1 MIGTSI
7 AHYTVVEELGRGGM
21 GVVWK
26 ARDHHLDRF
35 VAIKVLSSEVVEFE
49 NVPRLVH
56 EAKAASALNHP
67 NIVHIYD
74 VGDSNGLPYIA
85 MEYIPGKTLAERIS
99 RRGLR
104 LSEALKYGAQI
115 ADAMA
120 TAHHAGIL
128 HRDLKPGN
136 IIIGDTGN
144 VKILDFGLAKVV
156 GGGTTSFSSTQ
167 TFIPEVSRRFA
178 GTVPYLS
185 PEQAEGL
192 PLNLQ
197 SDIFSF
203 GIILY
208 EMISG
213 INPFLRG
220 SQHATIAAILNEEPK
235 SLHELVPSIP
245 PEVERLVTRCLR
257 KSPEQRLRSMADLA
271 IALRELQQESDS
283 GQLYVTGSPHAASSK
298 RRRFAV
304 WTAIGL
310 TTLALIGI
318 GLWKARN
325 DRAPAPS
332 YELIPITTYPGR
344 QMQPSLSP
352 DGTQVA
358 FSWNGA
364 AADKFHIFLKALGP
378 GPPLQLTHAAADD
391 TSPAWSPDGES
402 IAFLRTQDNGRFGVF
417 VIPAL
422 GGSERHLTEISIP
435 ESAWMPGPYL
445 SWTPDSRSLVLAD
458 HPTPDKPTSIF
469 LFSIQT
475 GDKRQLTFPA
485 ADILGDACVGLS
497 PDGRALAFCRCAHL
511 GAWIT
516 DMYVVELSAQ
526 LQPVADP
533 RQVVPRNSLR
543 INGLTWNRT
552 GTELVFG
559 AFRQDYDEGLWRVP
573 IPNIANA
580 SASELQLGIGGWPSA
595 ARLSPRLA
603 FDRSMGAGQNILRLP
618 IHADN
623 KTPEAPKLLISSTR
637 GDFAPRY
644 SPDGHRIAFESRRSG
659 NLEIWTCDD
668 EGQDC
673 VQVTAIGAAFTGLP
687 SWSPD
692 GKQIA
697 FYSRKNDKSHIFVI
711 GADGTGLRQLTF
723 EDSNHFMPRW
733 SRNGAWIYYSSNAT
747 ETVQVW
753 KVPSQGGTPVQ
764 VTRNGGFASL
774 ESPDGRWLYYTKN
787 QAADTSLWKLP
798 LAGGEEVRV
807 LPSVHVHNFDVVDNG
822 LYYLE
827 DPTTLK
833 FLDAAGGSTT
843 VAHLPPG
850 YVGLSVSPDRK
861 SIVFTANK
869 PETSELIMVEN
880 FQK

>member
-7 AHYTVVEELGRGGM
+7 AHYTVIEELGRGGM

-85 MEYIPGKTLAERIS
+85 MEYVPGKTLAERIN

-144 VKILDFGLAKVV
+144 AKILDFGLAKVV
-156 GGGTTSFSSTQ
+156 GSGTNSYASTQ

-213 INPFLRG
+213 INPFLRA
-220 SQHATIAAILNEEPK
+220 SQLATIAAILNEEPK
-235 SLHELVPSIP
+235 PLHELVPSVP
-245 PEVERLVTRCLR
+245 AEVERLITRCLR

-271 IALRELQQESDS
+271 IALKELQRESDS
-283 GQLYVTGSPHAASSK
+283 GQLYVTGSHAASNQ
-298 RRRFAV
+298 RRRFMV
-304 WTAIGL
+304 GTAIGL
-310 TTLALIGI
+310 ASLTLISI
-318 GLWKARN
+318 GLWKTRR

-332 YELIPITTYPGR
+332 YELTPITTYPGTE
-344 QMQPSLSP
+344 MQPSLSP
-352 DGTQVA
+352 DGAQVA

-364 AADKFHIFLKALGP
+364 ARDKFHIFLKALGP

-391 TSPAWSPDGES
+391 TAPAWSPDGGS
-402 IAFLRTQDNGRFGVF
+402 IAFLRTQGNGRFDVF

-422 GGSERHLTEISIP
+422 GGSERKLTEISIP
-435 ESAWMPGPYL
+435 EIVWMPGPYL
-445 SWTPDSRSLVLAD
+445 SWTPDSRSLVLPD
-458 HPTPDKPTSIF
+458 RPTPDKPTAIF
-469 LFSIQT
+469 LFPIQT
-475 GDKRQLTFPA
+475 GEKRQLTFPSA
-485 ADILGDACVGLS
+485 GILGDSCPALS
-497 PDGRALAFCRCAHL
+497 PDGRALAFCRCSHL

-516 DMYVVELSAQ
+516 DVYLVELSAQ
-526 LQPVADP
+526 LQPTAEP
-533 RQVVPRNSLR
+533 RQVVPGHSLR
-543 INGLTWNRT
+543 VNGLTWNRI

-559 AFRQDYDEGLWRVP
+559 ASRQDFGDQGLWRVP
-573 IPNIANA
+573 ITSTVAAP
-580 SASELQLGIGGWPSA
+580 ASELKLGIASWPTA

-603 FDRSMGAGQNILRLP
+603 FGRSMGGGLNILRLQ
-618 IHADN
+618 IHSDN
-623 KTPEAPKLLISSTR
+623 KNREVPRPLIDSTR
-637 GDFAPRY
+637 EDFAPGY
-644 SPDGHRIAFESRRSG
+644 SPDGHRIAFESDRSG
-659 NLEIWTCDD
+659 NLEIWTCND

-673 VQVTAIGAAFTGLP
+673 LQVTTIGSAFTGLP

-723 EDSNHFMPRW
+723 GDSNELMPRW
-733 SRNGAWIYYSSNAT
+733 SRDGAWIYYSSNAT
-747 ETVQVW
+747 EPVQVW
-753 KVPSQGGTPVQ
+753 KVPSQGGAPVQ

-774 ESPDGRWLYYTKN
+774 ESLDGKWLYYTKN
-787 QAADTSLWKLP
+787 QAADTSLWKRP
-798 LAGGEEVRV
+798 LAGGEELQV
-807 LPSVHVHNFDVVDNG
+807 LPSVQLHNFDVVNDG
-822 LYYLE
+822 LYFLA
-827 DPTTLK
+827 DTTTLK
-833 FLDAAGGSTT
+833 FLDAAGASTT

-850 YVGLSVSPDRK
+850 YVGLSVSPDRRW
-861 SIVFTANK
+861 IVFTAGK
-869 PETSELIMVEN
+869 PEVSELIMVEN
-880 FQK
+880 FQ